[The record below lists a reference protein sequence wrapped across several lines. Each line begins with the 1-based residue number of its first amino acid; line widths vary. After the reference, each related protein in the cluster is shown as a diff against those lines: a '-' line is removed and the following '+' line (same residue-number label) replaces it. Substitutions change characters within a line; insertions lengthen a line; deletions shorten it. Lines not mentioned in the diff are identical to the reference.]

1 MISQI
6 QASFGALQN
15 ALNAFVEQP
24 ENLDAI
30 VKIVQ
35 RMSHCLESGGTIITF
50 GNGGSMCD
58 AMHLAEELTG
68 RYQMERP
75 ALPAIALS
83 DPSYLTCVA
92 NDYGFNEVFAR
103 GVAAFGNPKNM
114 VIGFSTSGNS
124 ENVYRAFLAAK
135 ERQMSSVALLGGD
148 GGKIRGL
155 CDFELIVAAT
165 GSARIQEIH
174 GAILHNLVELTEK
187 LLFPQKTQ

>member
-1 MISQI
+1 
-6 QASFGALQN
+6 

-24 ENLDAI
+24 ENLDTI

-114 VIGFSTSGNS
+114 
-124 ENVYRAFLAAK
+124 
-135 ERQMSSVALLGGD
+135 
-148 GGKIRGL
+148 
-155 CDFELIVAAT
+155 
-165 GSARIQEIH
+165 
-174 GAILHNLVELTEK
+174 
-187 LLFPQKTQ
+187 